1 MSRFLKGL
9 PAQLLLATILP
20 LTLVLSGIAF
30 AGVYLHHH
38 SMRQLVSE
46 RDLRAVMATA
56 EMLERAIPPNQDG
69 SLSLSNEQFD
79 RLVNPLQDHQR
90 VIAFLVNQTGQV
102 LLHTDGAQ
110 IGMSATSHGGVTE
123 ALRGEHGV
131 LYRSD
136 APGHS
141 EHVISYSSVR
151 IANTQYGLVIEE
163 PWEEVVDPM
172 MTYSLVTPL
181 ILLPVLLLAAIGLVL
196 GMRRI
201 VRPLQQ
207 LQQQAR
213 AASGGHLEALTQPV
227 DGIEEIEELQTT
239 LNAMTLQIQSDQERM
254 RHYAHAV
261 VQAQEQ
267 ERKRLAHE
275 LHDDTIQNLIALS
288 QRIQSFKLQMQKGK
302 MTSVSELNELRHSTL
317 GMIDDIRRLSRA
329 LRPIY
334 LEEAGLICA
343 LERLVCEANERGGTS
358 TPPFRVLFESSGN
371 IARLDADTELS
382 LFRIAQEATNNAI
395 KHAQATVISL
405 SLKLTHDGVLQ
416 MLIHD
421 NGHGF
426 DTAAPS
432 AGLGLIGIRERA
444 AAIRATMSVDS
455 APMHGTH
462 INVIVPQS

>member
-56 EMLERAIPPNQDG
+56 EMLERAIPPNSDG

-90 VIAFLVNQTGQV
+90 VIAFLVNRTGQV

-110 IGMSATSHGGVTE
+110 IGMDATGHGGVAE

-131 LYRSD
+131 LYRID
-136 APGHS
+136 APGYS

-151 IANTQYGLVIEE
+151 IASTQYGLVIEE

-181 ILLPVLLLAAIGLVL
+181 ILLPVLLLAAVGLVL

-213 AASGGHLEALTQPV
+213 DASGGHLEALAQPV

-239 LNAMTLQIQSDQERM
+239 LNTMALQIQSDQGRM

-261 VQAQEQ
+261 MQAQEQ

-275 LHDDTIQNLIALS
+275 LHDDTIQNLIVLS
-288 QRIQSFKLQMQKGK
+288 QRIQSFKLQVQKGK
-302 MTSVSELNELRHSTL
+302 MTSAGELDELRHSTL
-317 GMIDDIRRLSRA
+317 RMIDDIRRLSRA

-334 LEEAGLICA
+334 LEEAGLVSA

-358 TPPFRVLFESSGN
+358 TPPYRVLFESSGN

-382 LFRIAQEATNNAI
+382 LFRIAQEAINNAI
-395 KHAQATVISL
+395 KHANATTIFI
-405 SLKLTHDGVLQ
+405 SLKLASNDSLQ
-416 MLIHD
+416 MHIED
-421 NGHGF
+421 DGHGF
-426 DTAAPS
+426 DANATVT
-432 AGLGLIGIRERA
+432 GLGLIGIRERA
-444 AAIRATMSVDS
+444 AAIGATVLIESMPEVSTRISVTL
-455 APMHGTH
+455 A
-462 INVIVPQS
+462 